1 MFSEYD
7 LLPLSGL
14 QQLLFCDYQ
23 CALTH
28 IAQL

>member
-1 MFSEYD
+1 MFSKD
-7 LLPLSGL
+7 DPRSFSGL

-23 CALTH
+23 CALIH